1 MIADSKPDFIII
13 GAMKCATSTLHEQLS
28 RQPGFFM
35 TNPKEPYF
43 FSDDHVYAKG
53 LDWYSSLF
61 SNAGPSDIRGES
73 STHYT
78 KLPTYPETLH
88 RMHSVLPGLK
98 LIYVIREPIDRLVSH
113 YIHERTERTIG
124 EPIDRALD
132 HHPRLI
138 DYSRYSMQ
146 IEPFLETYGPENVL
160 ISFAER
166 LSKRPQQELERVCRF
181 LGYGGQ
187 PRWSDDVGRENSGRQ
202 RLIRSPVRDFFVEM
216 PVLRTIR
223 RRFIPQSWRNRVK
236 SYWQIKDRPQLSDD
250 SRRRLKDV
258 FDADLARLGRWL
270 GSELSCD
277 SFRERAMTMSGE
289 WAETGV
295 PGSRRME
302 AEPARTT

>member
-1 MIADSKPDFIII
+1 VIAESKPDFVIV

-35 TNPKEPYF
+35 TTPKEPNF
-43 FSDDHVYAKG
+43 FSDDNIYAKG
-53 LDWYSSLF
+53 LNWYSSLF

-78 KLPTYPETLH
+78 KLPTYPDALH
-88 RMHSVLPGLK
+88 RMHSALPGIK
-98 LIYVIREPIDRLVSH
+98 LIYVIRDPIDRLVSQ

-132 HHPRLI
+132 RHPRLI

-146 IEPFLETYGPENVL
+146 IEPYLEVYGPENVL

-166 LSKRPQQELERVCRF
+166 LSKQPQQELERVCQF

-187 PRWSDDVGRENSGRQ
+187 PWWSDDVSRQNAGQQ
-202 RLIRSPVRDFFVEM
+202 RLIRSPLRDAFVEM

-223 RRFIPQSWRNRVK
+223 RRFIPQTWRDRVK
-236 SYWQIKDRPQLSDD
+236 SYWQIKDRPQLSEN
-250 SRRRLKDV
+250 SRRRLEEI

-270 GSELSCD
+270 GCELSCG

-289 WAETGV
+289 WAEARV
-295 PGSRRME
+295 PRSRPME
-302 AEPARTT
+302 AEPARTS